1 MFFHAFID
9 VISGQLKAEKRKAEL
24 DNNERL
30 KKMMKTIMKQFTD
43 ISPMLQVVHGIKVDF
58 VEIQCSKINS
68 PAEVIEWVE
77 SMEEFT
83 CLKDNI
89 VVTAWPGVHRLKE
102 ISTSD
107 VGYLMKA
114 VNGSS
119 WKGAMVT
126 VYACVGN
133 PLSNTGLEGAK
144 LDEPP
149 RGNSGGGSLGGQ
161 GRGGDGQSAGSSD
174 VERSKPGGSRQQ
186 KRSCQQY
193 WQVRS

>member
-83 CLKDNI
+83 SECQKDNI

-107 VGYLMKA
+107 VGI
-114 VNGSS
+114 
-119 WKGAMVT
+119 
-126 VYACVGN
+126 
-133 PLSNTGLEGAK
+133 
-144 LDEPP
+144 
-149 RGNSGGGSLGGQ
+149 
-161 GRGGDGQSAGSSD
+161 
-174 VERSKPGGSRQQ
+174 
-186 KRSCQQY
+186 
-193 WQVRS
+193 

>member
-1 MFFHAFID
+1 MFFYAFID

-24 DNNERL
+24 VNNERL
-30 KKMMKTIMKQFTD
+30 KKFKKSIMELCTD
-43 ISPMLQVVHGIKVDF
+43 NSIKVDF

-68 PAEVIEWVE
+68 PTEVIEWVE

-83 CLKDNI
+83 SECQKDNI

-114 VNGSS
+114 VNGSF